1 MTNPDQSNE
10 WQQRLRLARRIVVKL
25 GTNIVADESGRV
37 ALDRMRSIVQA
48 IATLRDE
55 SRQIVLVS
63 SGAVSLGAR
72 HLALSGTRLQDL
84 VTKQACAAVGQSLL
98 MRAFEELFGAH
109 KTKIAQVLLTEDDF
123 ANWSRYQNLRRT
135 MERLLKLGVLPIVNE
150 NDTVSGEEIEQIRAD
165 GQRVFSDNDVLSAL
179 VMSKLDAE
187 VLVLLTSVDG
197 LMQQPLPQKGQ
208 VLKLV
213 REITPEIEALAA
225 GPSPRGRGGMI
236 TKLEAAKIAMCSGVC
251 VIANGKRPDTLP
263 LIFAGEPPGTVFVP
277 TVRVRGRRRWIAFT
291 TRLRGQ
297 LTVNEGAREAILK
310 SKASLLASGVIEVV
324 DQFVAGE
331 VVSIV
336 DQERVE
342 FARGIV
348 NCDSD
353 AIEQMKQKQRKRAK
367 DHVVITRDNIV
378 LNPG

>member
-1 MTNPDQSNE
+1 M
-10 WQQRLRLARRIVVKL
+10 
-25 GTNIVADESGRV
+25 
-37 ALDRMRSIVQA
+37 
-48 IATLRDE
+48 
-55 SRQIVLVS
+55 
-63 SGAVSLGAR
+63 
-72 HLALSGTRLQDL
+72 H
-84 VTKQACAAVGQSLL
+84 
-98 MRAFEELFGAH
+98 AFEELFSAH
-109 KTKIAQVLLTEDDF
+109 KTRIAQVLLTEDDF

-150 NDTVSGEEIEQIRAD
+150 NDTVSGVEIEQVRAD

-197 LMQQPLPQKGQ
+197 LLQQQPLNQNGR

-225 GPSPRGRGGMI
+225 GPSLRGRGGMI
-236 TKLEAAKIAMCSGVC
+236 TKLEAAKIAMCSGFC
-251 VIANGKRPDTLP
+251 VIANGKRRDTLP
-263 LIFAGEPPGTVFVP
+263 LIFGGKPAGTVFVP
-277 TVRVRGRRRWIAFT
+277 SVRVRGRRRWIAFT

-297 LTVNEGAREAILK
+297 VTVNEGAREAILR
-310 SKASLLASGVIEVV
+310 SKASLLASGVIEVG
-324 DQFVAGE
+324 DQFAAGE

-348 NCDSD
+348 NCDSG
-353 AIEQMKQKQRKRAK
+353 AIEQMKRQSGNQRKRAK

-378 LNPG
+378 LNPSSGAFVSYGTRSL